1 MAELV
6 YISEEEKRK
15 RRRNMTYTER
25 FRLMMEL
32 YKAGMLMKKGIRKSK
47 ENGQNP

>member
-15 RRRNMTYTER
+15 RRRNMTYLER
-25 FRLMMEL
+25 FRLLMAL
-32 YKAGMLMKKGIRKSK
+32 YNAGMLMKKGIRKSK
-47 ENGQNP
+47 EIGHTP

>member
-32 YKAGMLMKKGIRKSK
+32 YKVGMLMKKGIRKSK
-47 ENGQNP
+47 ENGHTS

>member
-1 MAELV
+1 MAELF
-6 YISEEEKRK
+6 YISKEEKRK

-47 ENGQNP
+47 ENGHTS